1 MFNSFLSPTVV
12 RHGASDYAHYI
23 IVDFVNAECIVSFK
37 KGNVYSYKGVSRRG
51 LAKLL
56 LQPNISLGRWGNDYL
71 HCCDRKKVTY
81 SVEPQLS
88 VVAEDVPYML
98 AA

>member
-1 MFNSFLSPTVV
+1 MFKSFLSPTVV
-12 RHGASDYAHYI
+12 RHGSSDYAHYI

-56 LQPNISLGRWGNDYL
+56 MQPNISLGRWGNDYL
-71 HCCDRKKVTY
+71 HCVDRDVECT
-81 SVEPQLS
+81 VEPRLS
-88 VVAEDVPYML
+88 CLAEDVPYMV

>member
-1 MFNSFLSPTVV
+1 MFKAFTSPTVV
-12 RHGASDYAHYI
+12 RHGASNYAHYI
-23 IVDFVNAECIVSFK
+23 IVDFINAECIVSFK

-56 LQPNISLGRWGNDYL
+56 MQPNISLGRWGNDYL
-71 HCCDRKKVTY
+71 HFTDRKVQC
-81 SVEPQLS
+81 SVEPRLS
-88 VVAEDVPYML
+88 CVAEDVPYML